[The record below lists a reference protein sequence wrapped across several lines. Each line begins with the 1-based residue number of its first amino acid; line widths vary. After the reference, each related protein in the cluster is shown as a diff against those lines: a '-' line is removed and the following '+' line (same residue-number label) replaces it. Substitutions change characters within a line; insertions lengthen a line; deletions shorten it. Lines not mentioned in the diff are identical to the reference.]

1 MYKNNKITKSN
12 SFIEARYKLSLAEQR
27 LVLSVISQIEPDDE
41 DFNTYS
47 INVSDFVELAGVRN
61 KNAYSQMKKITDSL
75 QTKLII
81 INKGDS
87 ELRATWFS
95 TAEYFKGKGYVEVE
109 ISPKLKPYL
118 LKLKERFTTYKLK
131 TVMQLKSIYSIRI
144 YELLKQYEKIGK
156 RVFVVEEL
164 KEKLGVEKKYALY
177 GDFKK
182 KILQVAEKEL
192 AEKTDIYFT
201 FNEVK
206 EGRKVVFIEF
216 NILPTELGE
225 SVSEGKIS
233 EMDSEVVLDL
243 ISFGMNKEISLD
255 ILHKHWSFLQ
265 NKSIKDSYNSELQF
279 ADYIRAQISY
289 VNEKIK
295 KGTAKDPVPY
305 LLKAIKEG
313 YANVDEFLKT
323 KRERELKRLNFE
335 IEKLKEE
342 LINFKNRL
350 TIEIELIIEEMVN
363 ENPQLVE
370 KAINHLRKIDNSSVK
385 LRYNNSFSS
394 LENYKKKTPIRLA
407 VNEFLENHF
416 PDRFLKPVEKYEK
429 NVKKVNRHILE
440 FEERMNYLKDKL
452 GKRQTKLF

>member
-12 SFIEARYKLSLAEQR
+12 SFVEARYKLSLAEQR
-27 LVLSVISQIEPDDE
+27 LVLSVISQIEPEDE

-47 INVSDFVELAGVRN
+47 INVSDFIELAGVRN

-156 RVFVVEEL
+156 RVFVVDDL
-164 KEKLGVEKKYALY
+164 KEKLGVEEKYSLY

-201 FNEVK
+201 FKEIK
-206 EGRKVVFIEF
+206 EGRKVVFVEF

-225 SVSEGKIS
+225 SVNEGKIS
-233 EMDSEVVLDL
+233 EVDSEVVLDL
-243 ISFGMNKEISLD
+243 ISFGIKKEISLE
-255 ILHKHWSFLQ
+255 ILRKKWSFLQ
-265 NKSIKDSYNSELQF
+265 NASVKDSFNFDLEF
-279 ADYIRAQISY
+279 TDYIRAQISY
-289 VNEKIK
+289 INEKIR

-305 LLKAIKEG
+305 LLKSIKEG

-335 IEKLKEE
+335 IDKYKEE
-342 LINFKNRL
+342 LINFKNKL
-350 TIEIELIIEEMVN
+350 TLETDLEIKEMIS
-363 ENPQLVE
+363 ENPHIIGE
-370 KAINHLRKIDNSSVK
+370 AIAHLRKFDNSSVK
-385 LRYNNSFSS
+385 LRYNNSFSA
-394 LENYKKKTPIRLA
+394 LENYKNKTPIRLA
-407 VNEFLENHF
+407 VNEFLENSF
-416 PDRFLKPVEKYEK
+416 AERFVKFQEKYEK
-429 NVKKVNRHILE
+429 NMRKVNRHILE
-440 FEERMNYLKDKL
+440 IEERINYLKDKL

>member
-27 LVLSVISQIEPDDE
+27 LVLSVISQIEPEDE
-41 DFNTYS
+41 EFNTYS

-61 KNAYSQMKKITDSL
+61 KNAYGQMKKITDSL

-156 RVFVVEEL
+156 RVFVVDEL
-164 KEKLGVEKKYALY
+164 KEKLGVERKYKLY

-192 AEKTDIYFT
+192 AEKTDIYFS
-201 FNEVK
+201 FKEIK
-206 EGRKVVFIEF
+206 EGRKVTFIEF
-216 NILPTELGE
+216 SIFPTKLGQ
-225 SVSEGKIS
+225 SVNEGKIS

-243 ISFGMNKEISLD
+243 ISFGLNKEISLD
-255 ILHKHWSFLQ
+255 ILHRKWDFLD
-265 NKSIKDSYNSELQF
+265 NPNTKNSYDEELEF

-289 VNEKIK
+289 VNEKTR
-295 KGTAKDPVPY
+295 KGTAKDPAPY

-313 YANVDEFLKT
+313 FANVDEFLKT
-323 KRERELKRLNFE
+323 KRERELKRINFE
-335 IEKLKEE
+335 IEKFKEE
-342 LINFKNRL
+342 LVNFKNKL
-350 TIEIELIIEEMVN
+350 EGEIELLIEELIT
-363 ENPQLVE
+363 ENPQILSEV
-370 KAINHLRKIDNSSVK
+370 INNLRKIDNSSIK
-385 LRYNNSFSS
+385 LRYNKSFSP

-407 VNEFLENHF
+407 VNEYLENHF
-416 PDRFLKPVEKYEK
+416 PEKFNQPHDKYEK
-429 NVKKVNRHILE
+429 NVAKVNRHILE

>member
-118 LKLKERFTTYKLK
+118 LKLKERFTTYKLR

-164 KEKLGVEKKYALY
+164 KEKLGVEKKYSLY

-201 FNEVK
+201 FKEVK
-206 EGRKVVFIEF
+206 EGRKVTFIDF
-216 NILPTELGE
+216 TILPTKLGE

-243 ISFGMNKEISLD
+243 ISFGMNKEISLE
-255 ILHKHWSFLQ
+255 ILHKKWTFLQ
-265 NKSIKDSYNSELQF
+265 NRSVKDSYNSELQF

-289 VNEKIK
+289 VNEKMK

-350 TIEIELIIEEMVN
+350 TLEIELAIEEMVT
-363 ENPQLVE
+363 ENPELVDE
-370 KAINHLRKIDNSSVK
+370 AVIHLRKIDNSSVK
-385 LRYNNSFSS
+385 LRYNNSFSA

-407 VNEFLENHF
+407 VNEFLENRF
-416 PDRFLKPVEKYEK
+416 PESFHKPVEKYEK
-429 NVKKVNRHILE
+429 NVRKVNRHILE